1 MGVLDTPCNHA
12 VEHFLAL
19 RQRTP
24 PHNLS
29 AILSAPD
36 GGGRLGGGREGIG
49 QAESA
54 DHGSQ
59 GVVREPPSRLQT
71 SYPIGGGPATRP
83 VTFVNL

>member
-1 MGVLDTPCNHA
+1 
-12 VEHFLAL
+12 
-19 RQRTP
+19 
-24 PHNLS
+24 
-29 AILSAPD
+29 
-36 GGGRLGGGREGIG
+36 LGGGREGIG